1 MTNPNPN
8 PIITIY
14 GFSGKLGSGKNY
26 LAETKFTDML
36 MPLGPALILA
46 FADQLKIDLIAR
58 DKIAYHSIFH
68 TKDHQSR
75 VALQKYGTDMREKY
89 GPDIWI
95 NYLDNWIKMHVER
108 GVRVFIITDVRFP
121 NEFAWVKSLGGKVIR
136 VEAGGRNLDELK
148 KEAKDDT
155 NKMQEI
161 ASHASETALDNHRD
175 QFDFILNNDYGCEK
189 SVLIELKKI
198 ADIDRIID
206 C

>member
-1 MTNPNPN
+1 MSKK
-8 PIITIY
+8 ITIY

-26 LAETKFTDML
+26 LAETKFNDML
-36 MPLGPALILA
+36 GPNGPALIMA

-58 DKIAYHSIFH
+58 DKIDYNSIFH

-89 GPDIWI
+89 GPNIWI

-108 GVRVFIITDVRFP
+108 GIRDFIITDVRFP
-121 NEFAWVKSLGGKVIR
+121 NEFAWIKSLGGIVIR
-136 VEAGGRNLDELK
+136 VEAPGRNLDELN
-148 KEAKDDT
+148 KEAAGDPIKLH
-155 NKMQEI
+155 QI

-175 QFDFILNNDYGCEK
+175 QFDYILNNDYGCEK
-189 SVLIELKKI
+189 TVLIELQKI
-198 ADIDRIID
+198 ADKNKLFD